1 MLLFS
6 ETGDKNK
13 APASSAIVAT
23 ADPEMMEKISEQLL
37 LRSVENIIRCP
48 YSLDNLDQFSFEGN
62 PDYFIVDV
70 QNKTDAKAVSDALFL
85 HASRGAVKVAFG
97 KNDSILLMEAFIKQD
112 IFYLYYPNQLN
123 NLGSIINNE
132 HKLFTSSREPVK
144 IAVVGCKGGVGA
156 SSLSYHIA
164 GEIARRRESGTLL
177 VQGCGGSRNLDMI
190 AKTAITHEVAKL
202 QPHLFAISEDPEE
215 KYHYGNPLFS
225 NYDHIIFDFSGY
237 NAVDEQIEA
246 ILTHSDCILLVCDR
260 DLSSVRMAKKLIESN
275 QHLQSDSSGVKRL
288 FLCFNQHYPKVNG
301 AISPEEVNGL
311 AGKNVDITIPFISV
325 AGDPAL
331 LLNFNGK
338 HKKTLDAL
346 IDLLLGKKGG
356 ADKPKNNR
364 SLLDSLFRKS

>member
-1 MLLFS
+1 MLLFT

-13 APASSAIVAT
+13 APASSAVVAT
-23 ADPEMMEKISEQLL
+23 ANPEMMEKIGEQLL
-37 LRSVENIIRCP
+37 LRSIENIIRCP

-62 PDYFIVDV
+62 PDYFIIDV
-70 QNKTDAKAVSDALFL
+70 ENKTDAKHISDLLFL
-85 HASRGAVKVAFG
+85 HAPRKAVKIAFG
-97 KNDSILLMEAFIKQD
+97 KNDSILLAEEFIKQD

-123 NLGSIINNE
+123 NLGSILNNDK
-132 HKLFTSSREPVK
+132 KLFSTSHEPVK
-144 IAVVGCKGGVGA
+144 ISVVGCKGGVGT

-225 NYDHIIFDFSGY
+225 NYDHIVFDISGY
-237 NAVDEQIEA
+237 NAVDEQIETM
-246 ILTHSDCILLVCDR
+246 LTHSDCILLVCDR
-260 DLSSVRMAKKLIESN
+260 DLSSIRMAKKLVESN
-275 QHLQSDSSGVKRL
+275 QHLQSGSSGVKRL

-311 AGKNVDITIPFISV
+311 AGKRVDITIPYISV

-331 LLNFNGK
+331 LLTFTGK
-338 HKKTLDAL
+338 NKKTLDAL
-346 IDLLLGKKGG
+346 TDLLLGKKAGT
-356 ADKPKNNR
+356 DKPKESR
-364 SLLDSLFRKS
+364 SLLGSLFRK